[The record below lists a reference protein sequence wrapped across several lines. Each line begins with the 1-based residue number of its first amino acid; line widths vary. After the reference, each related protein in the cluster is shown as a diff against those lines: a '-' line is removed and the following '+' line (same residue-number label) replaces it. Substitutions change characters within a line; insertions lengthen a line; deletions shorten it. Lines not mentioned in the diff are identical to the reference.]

1 MWATLVFRPARA
13 ILVESRGLAPV
24 SVLFY
29 PGLAGIGA
37 ETRKMSRYQNTTRQD
52 PRGHDRAIQEMF
64 AGIARVYDRMNGI
77 LSLGRDA
84 VWRRDLAHEI
94 DPSAVDLLDVCSGTG
109 ELLLTAKAM
118 GKGRRHLAADFCLPM
133 LQAGQVDNQLTRE
146 CAVVAADTQ
155 RLPLP
160 DASFDAVMVAFGLR
174 NLGELDRGLHEIAR
188 VLRPNGQLLVLEFFR
203 PRRAWARAPLEL
215 YLERVVPFLG
225 KVVGKD
231 EGAYTYL
238 PRSMARFLTV
248 PEFVEALHRAG
259 FSAEIRVRRQTFGVA
274 HLVVARRTKE
284 VADQPG
290 APSATAGASS
300 SVSPKSLSEN

>member
-1 MWATLVFRPARA
+1 
-13 ILVESRGLAPV
+13 
-24 SVLFY
+24 
-29 PGLAGIGA
+29 
-37 ETRKMSRYQNTTRQD
+37 MSRYQNTTRQD

-84 VWRRDLAHEI
+84 VWRRDLAREI
-94 DPSAVDLLDVCSGTG
+94 DPSAGDLLDVCSGTG

-133 LQAGQVDNQLTRE
+133 LEAGKVDNQLTRE

-174 NLGELDRGLHEIAR
+174 NLGELERGLDEIAR

-248 PEFVEALHRAG
+248 PEFVEALQRAG
-259 FSAEIRVRRQTFGVA
+259 FSAEVRVRRQTLGVA
-274 HLVVARRTKE
+274 HLVVARRATE
-284 VADQPG
+284 SAGQPG
-290 APSATAGASS
+290 TLSVAADSS
-300 SVSPKSLSEN
+300 SSGSAKILSEH